1 VTYNGVSSR
10 RQYADVGFR
19 NALHST
25 SFGRRGGLSRVAGL
39 KTFYPVEALIISLV
53 LAYLPY
59 VLIRGPAA
67 RIARRWGGASPRQI
81 S

>member
-1 VTYNGVSSR
+1 M
-10 RQYADVGFR
+10 DVIYQLIF
-19 NALHST
+19 
-25 SFGRRGGLSRVAGL
+25 L

-53 LAYLPY
+53 LAFLPY

-67 RIARRWGGASPRQI
+67 RIARRWDGASPHKA